1 MAGTYQSVRDSR
13 LRNAVGTLAFVL
25 AACWIALLFQ
35 RQKQDRERLERQR
48 QRYRLALEGVSW
60 AHGIGARLREISFL
74 TAAGSVCWGCQR
86 KPTTPTLSN
95 SKR

>member
-1 MAGTYQSVRDSR
+1 MAGTYQSVVRDSR

-48 QRYRLALEGVSW
+48 QRYRLALEGGKLGTWNWSPP
-60 AHGIGARLREISFL
+60 AEISL
-74 TAAGSVCWGCQR
+74 TAAGSVLGLP
-86 KPTTPTLSN
+86 KEATPTLSN